1 MLDQLVKV
9 IGSQGSI
16 NAHGPGGCLAG
27 QRRLGLDDAL
37 VQTPP
42 CRLGERA
49 ERIQVTQLRG
59 SAVVHGQVLSPMMFA
74 ETRGGH
80 LRRNSEKRLEMATSQ
95 LHERAAPVTD
105 GARLQAAPAAADLS
119 DPRYQ
124 AFWLL
129 RLAYTAIP
137 LTMGIDNIVPG
148 TAQQF
153 MYFVGGVEILAGILV
168 LLKPRYAAYIVAAWL
183 AGIVINLFSYGKW
196 YDVGV
201 RDLGLM
207 GGALVLGRLASV
219 YDPPLRLRRR

>member
-1 MLDQLVKV
+1 
-9 IGSQGSI
+9 
-16 NAHGPGGCLAG
+16 
-27 QRRLGLDDAL
+27 
-37 VQTPP
+37 
-42 CRLGERA
+42 
-49 ERIQVTQLRG
+49 
-59 SAVVHGQVLSPMMFA
+59 
-74 ETRGGH
+74 
-80 LRRNSEKRLEMATSQ
+80 MATSQ

-137 LTMGIDNIVPG
+137 LTMGIDKFFNGLVYWPKYLADWIDNIVPG